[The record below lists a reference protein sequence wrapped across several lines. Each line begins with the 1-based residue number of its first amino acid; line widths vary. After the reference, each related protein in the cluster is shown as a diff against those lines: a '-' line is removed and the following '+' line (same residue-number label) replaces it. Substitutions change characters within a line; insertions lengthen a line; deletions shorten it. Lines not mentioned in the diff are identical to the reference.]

1 MNISTTYKLIV
12 NNKTTKIGA
21 LISNAMRLTLSS
33 LLLTSSFF
41 TNVHADTS
49 VSSVNALSTTVQTTA
64 QLNLHDNWNSLLN
77 KHLISMNNGGTTE
90 VDYAAFKH
98 DQIKL
103 QNYLEQLGKISRSEF
118 DAWSKSKQ
126 LAFLINAYNAW
137 TIELILTEY
146 PDLKSIKD
154 LGTLFKSPWDK
165 EFIPLLGKTISLN
178 DIEHGLIRGSDRYN
192 EPRIHF
198 AVNCASIGCPALRNE
213 AYTEDKLEQQ
223 LTEQAERFLTDN
235 SHNYIEGNTLYM
247 SSIFKWYGD
256 DFKKGFRG
264 AKSIQS
270 FVLLYSD
277 ALNLTKAQKLKLS
290 KQDFTIKFLDYDWKL
305 NDIH

>member
-12 NNKTTKIGA
+12 NNKTTKLGA
-21 LISNAMRLTLSS
+21 LISNTMRLTLSS

-213 AYTEDKLEQQ
+213 AYTEI
-223 LTEQAERFLTDN
+223 
-235 SHNYIEGNTLYM
+235 S
-247 SSIFKWYGD
+247 
-256 DFKKGFRG
+256 
-264 AKSIQS
+264 
-270 FVLLYSD
+270 
-277 ALNLTKAQKLKLS
+277 
-290 KQDFTIKFLDYDWKL
+290 
-305 NDIH
+305 